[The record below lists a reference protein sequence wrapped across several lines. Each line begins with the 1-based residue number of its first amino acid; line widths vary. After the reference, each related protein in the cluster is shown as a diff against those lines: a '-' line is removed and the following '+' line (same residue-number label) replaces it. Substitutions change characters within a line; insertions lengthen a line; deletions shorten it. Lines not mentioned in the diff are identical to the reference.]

1 MDQIMPPLMGDDDE
15 PDDAA
20 AAAADDDDDARTV
33 YCSHAVGMA
42 PLSLE
47 VWASYLAAYPEAL
60 ELLMQIPFPE
70 RSDDDLSHLDFVD

>member
-1 MDQIMPPLMGDDDE
+1 MPPLMGDDDE

-20 AAAADDDDDARTV
+20 AAAAANHDDDDARTV

-60 ELLMQIPFPE
+60 ELLMNLPFPE
-70 RSDDDLSHLDFVD
+70 RSDDDLDFVD